1 MNFCLNYKIIVIIC
15 AVAMLNIIL
24 TAIHIDIIIEF

>member
-1 MNFCLNYKIIVIIC
+1 MNFCLNYKIVIIC